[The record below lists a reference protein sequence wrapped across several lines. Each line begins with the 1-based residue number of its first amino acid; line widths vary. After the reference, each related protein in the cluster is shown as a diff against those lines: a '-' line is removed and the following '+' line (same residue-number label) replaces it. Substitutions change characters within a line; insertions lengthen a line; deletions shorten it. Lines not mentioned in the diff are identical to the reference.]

1 MREHIMAAPLGMRVR
16 TWAMSTLVTRIIRA
30 PKVELTSRAV
40 PDNEIV
46 HVPTRHG
53 SIRCSITRPPADA
66 PLAANGATSPVVI
79 NTHGGGFV
87 IGNPLQ
93 DNHLARGI
101 AGEVG
106 SVVVNVNYSTS
117 PRARFLQ
124 ALEECFDV
132 LTWVARSGETMGWDG
147 TRIAVTG
154 SSAGGNLA
162 LGTLTQSTREHGP
175 AVRAAALIVPA
186 VDLSIPPAGATFLT
200 EKPFVNAAMLEM
212 VDAAYPLPSTDRKN
226 PLVSPAFLPEAEL
239 RALPPTLVVTAEY
252 DTLRP
257 SIEEFTAH
265 AVEVGAPV
273 ETRRFD
279 GVDHD
284 FYYAGSTPKV
294 TLDTLMAAFTTHL
307 LEHLR

>member
-1 MREHIMAAPLGMRVR
+1 MAAPLGMRVR

-30 PKVELTSRAV
+30 PKVELTSRAI

-46 HVPTRHG
+46 HIPTRHG
-53 SIRCSITRPPADA
+53 SVRCYITRPPADA
-66 PLAANGATSPVVI
+66 PLAANGATPPVVI

-106 SVVVNVNYSTS
+106 TVVVNVDYSTA
-117 PRARFLQ
+117 PKARFPQ

-132 LTWVARSGETMGWDG
+132 LRWVARSGDTMGWDG

-162 LGTLTQSTREHGP
+162 LGTLTQTTREHGP

-186 VDLSIPPAGATFLT
+186 VDLSIPPAEATLLI
-200 EKPFVNAAMLEM
+200 EKPFVNAGMLEM
-212 VDAAYPLPSTDRKN
+212 VDTAYPLEDTDRKD
-226 PLVSPAFLPEAEL
+226 PLVSPSFLSDAEL
-239 RALPPTLVVTAEY
+239 RALPPTLVVTAEH

-257 SIEEFTAH
+257 SIEEFTAR
-265 AVEVGAPV
+265 AVAVGAPV

-279 GVDHD
+279 DVDHD
-284 FYYAGSTPKV
+284 FYYASSTPKA
-294 TLDTLMAAFTTHL
+294 TLDTLMAAFTAHL

>member
-1 MREHIMAAPLGMRVR
+1 MAAPLGTRVR
-16 TWAMSTLVTRIIRA
+16 TWAMSTLATRIIRA
-30 PKVELTSRAV
+30 PKVQLTARTV
-40 PDNEIV
+40 PENEIV

-53 SIRCSITRPPADA
+53 SVRCYITRPAADA
-66 PLAANGATSPVVI
+66 PLAANGATPPVVI

-106 SVVVNVNYSTS
+106 SVVVNVDYTTA
-117 PRARFLQ
+117 PKARFPQ

-132 LTWVARSGETMGWDG
+132 LTWVARSGDTMGWDG

-162 LGTLTQSTREHGP
+162 LGTLTQTTREKGP
-175 AVRAAALIVPA
+175 TVRAAALIVPA
-186 VDLSIPPAGATFLT
+186 VDLSIPPAEATLLI
-200 EKPFVNAAMLEM
+200 EKPFVNAGMLEM
-212 VDAAYPLPSTDRKN
+212 VDMSYPLKDTDRKD
-226 PLVSPAFLPEAEL
+226 PLVSPSFLSDAEL

-265 AVEVGAPV
+265 AAEIGAPV
-273 ETRRFD
+273 TTQRFD

-284 FYYAGSTPKV
+284 FYYAGSTPRA
-294 TLDTLMAAFTTHL
+294 TLETLMAAFTAHL
-307 LEHLR
+307 VEHLR